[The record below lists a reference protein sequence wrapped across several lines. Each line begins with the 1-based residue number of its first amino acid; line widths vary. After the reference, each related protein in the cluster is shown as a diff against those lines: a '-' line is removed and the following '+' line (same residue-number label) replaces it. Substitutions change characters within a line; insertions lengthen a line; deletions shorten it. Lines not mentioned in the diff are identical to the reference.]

1 MTVGGAE
8 GKKAPA
14 LFDAHCHLDWEADP
28 AAVARA
34 CGQRGVA
41 LACCTVTPQAF
52 LAARGALA
60 AAPNVVLGVGAHPW
74 WVADSRVGQADVDL
88 AAELAAEAP
97 LVGEVGLDFN
107 PARSNA
113 AGNEAQVRAL
123 TRICVAAP
131 GARGPEGHLPS
142 RRALRRRLPGRPGGD
157 GCRRPLPLR
166 HALVQRQLRRAR
178 PRPALGLLL
187 LRGRA
192 DAGHQARPRVRPP
205 AAGSPPVAGDR
216 PSQRSRPG
224 RGGRGASRLP
234 RPGAHGAGA
243 GQGCRQGRACRNACR
258 QRAGACGRRL
268 HPCGVGEG
276 FLRRPRSGAW

>member
-60 AAPNVVLGVGAHPW
+60 TAPNVVLGVGSHPW
-74 WVADSRVGQADVDL
+74 WVADGRVSKQDVEL

-123 TRICVAAP
+123 TRICVAAAA
-131 GARGPEGHLPS
+131 GAGGGPAGQRAISLHAVRSAGACLDVLEATGAAARCRCVMHWFSGSSDELG
-142 RRALRRRLPGRPGGD
+142 RALRLGCSFSVSERMLASRRGREY
-157 GCRRPLPLR
+157 
-166 HALVQRQLRRAR
+166 ARQLPAAR
-178 PRPALGLLL
+178 LLL
-187 LRGRA
+187 ET
-192 DAGHQARPRVRPP
+192 D
-205 AAGSPPVAGDR
+205 
-216 PSQRSRPG
+216 
-224 RGGRGASRLP
+224 LP
-234 RPGAHGAGA
+234 NGA
-243 GQGCRQGRACRNACR
+243 GQGVGAEELLASLDRALTALAQVRGVDKDELAATLAANA
-258 QRAGACGRRL
+258 RALAD
-268 HPCGVGEG
+268 GVCT
-276 FLRRPRSGAW
+276 LAV